1 MKGPLSKREQQ
12 VMELLYATEGLAAE
26 QVRGALDDAPSNG
39 AVRAVLIA
47 LERKGLLRRTVDG
60 PRHRYWPVGRS
71 EARTSAMQRLVDAF
85 FGGDPARAAFAMLE
99 DDDRMPPEELARLR
113 ALIERA
119 QHDPTPPRDA

>member
-1 MKGPLSKREQQ
+1 MTGPLTKREQQ

-26 QVRGALDDAPSNG
+26 EVRAAMDDAPSNG

-71 EARTSAMQRLVDAF
+71 QARTSALQRLVHSF
-85 FGGDPARAAFAMLE
+85 FAGDPARAAFALLEE
-99 DDDRMPPEELARLR
+99 DDRVPPEELARLR
-113 ALIERA
+113 ALIDRAEGSSPER
-119 QHDPTPPRDA
+119 DP